1 MKKVFLLVILICTCC
16 LMHIKA
22 QRNEVGI
29 SIGRAN
35 IIGDIGKT
43 DYIEIFPMDRYRIPI
58 SLGVLYRYNLDNR
71 QSLRLNLIY
80 NRVYF
85 DDEKASEDYRF
96 KRKISGSNTIFET
109 SVLFEYYFFDIND
122 IKYSGSSPYIFAG
135 VGGYGFYDRKY
146 TINHTRAKNYDGSYR
161 DPLNFQDFV
170 TEENYKKSMKFD
182 FNIPFGVGYKFK
194 IKYDWL
200 LSLEIGARYTFQ
212 DNLDYS
218 SIKNKNITINID
230 PQLNN
235 ISTVDPKLKNEINRR
250 NAKIIGKHQ
259 TGNTYKS
266 NDWYLIWGI
275 NLTYTFGRPP
285 CYCY

>member
-1 MKKVFLLVILICTCC
+1 MKNIFLLIILICTCC
-16 LMHIKA
+16 LIHIKA
-22 QRNEVGI
+22 QRNELGI
-29 SIGRAN
+29 SIGTAN

-43 DYIEIFPMDRYRIPI
+43 NYIEILPMDMDRIPI
-58 SLGVLYRYNLDNR
+58 SLGLLYRYNLDNR

-80 NRVYF
+80 NRVFF
-85 DDEKASEDYRF
+85 DDEKASEDYRY
-96 KRKISGSNTIFET
+96 KRLISGSNTILET

-135 VGGYGFYDRKY
+135 IGGYGYNDRKY
-146 TINHTRAKNYDGSYR
+146 TINHTRAKNSDGSFRNPKDYK
-161 DPLNFQDFV
+161 DFI
-170 TEENYKKSMKFD
+170 TEENYKKSVKFG
-182 FNIPFGVGYKFK
+182 FNIPFGIGYKIK

-200 LSLEIGARYTFQ
+200 LSFEVGARYTFQ

-218 SIKNKNITINID
+218 SVKNKNITIN
-230 PQLNN
+230 
-235 ISTVDPKLKNEINRR
+235 VDPKLNSISATDSNIKDEINRR
-250 NAKIIGKHQ
+250 NSKIIGKHQ
-259 TGNTYKS
+259 TGNTFKS